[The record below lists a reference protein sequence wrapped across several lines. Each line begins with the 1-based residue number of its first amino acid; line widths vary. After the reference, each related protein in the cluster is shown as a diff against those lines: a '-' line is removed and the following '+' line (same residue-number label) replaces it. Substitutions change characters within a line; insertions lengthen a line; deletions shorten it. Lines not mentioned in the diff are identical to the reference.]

1 MGYFWYGT
9 CRHSAGRPPK
19 WVQNLLQ
26 KGAAESHVD
35 PDPQGAAESRVEPD
49 LSGQGTAESCGCV
62 EPAPVPTDESNGDP
76 VEVPVESRSEPGT
89 VTGASDCEPVLVDES
104 MEEPTSFLSDCS
116 LPIGGRSCD
125 QTSAENSPSD
135 EDDTLFDAEDG
146 DEDSREIELEKMMK
160 LCFKCWVC
168 MQTNTNSRY
177 HTTISWKKKKKQT
190 YSLLNLCMGNCHT
203 SKVK

>member
-1 MGYFWYGT
+1 M
-9 CRHSAGRPPK
+9 
-19 WVQNLLQ
+19 
-26 KGAAESHVD
+26 
-35 PDPQGAAESRVEPD
+35 
-49 LSGQGTAESCGCV
+49 
-62 EPAPVPTDESNGDP
+62 PA
-76 VEVPVESRSEPGT
+76 ESRSEPGT

-168 MQTNTNSRY
+168 MQTNTNSQY
-177 HTTISWKKKKKQT
+177 HTTISWKKKQT
-190 YSLLNLCMGNCHT
+190 NIFIAKFVYGKLPYIK
-203 SKVK
+203 SKVKCVFTFHISAVKAPTS